1 MMSSTQLTPVSYLVL
16 GLVDKLGGATAYELK
31 QMVAQSVG
39 YFWSFSH
46 SQLYAE
52 AAGLAAAGLL
62 DEQQEETGRR
72 RRRYTV
78 TPAGLEALREWLR
91 RPTEVQPEIRDL
103 GLLKL
108 FFAGRVGPEDVR
120 ELARLQEEGHRAR
133 LAAYEELERAAPDE
147 PPWPH
152 ARATLRMGL
161 LMERAFVRFWAE
173 LRESPPG
180 TG

>member
-1 MMSSTQLTPVSYLVL
+1 MSREQLTPVSYLIL

-31 QMVAQSVG
+31 QAVARSVG

-52 AAGLAAAGLL
+52 AAELAAAVLL
-62 DEQQEETGRR
+62 DEEQEEGGRR

-78 TPAGLEALREWLR
+78 TPAGREALREWLR
-91 RPTEVQPEIRDL
+91 EPTEVQPEIRDL

-108 FFAGRVGPEDVR
+108 FFGGLVSPDDVR

-133 LAAYEELERAAPDE
+133 LRAYEEIGRRLPDE
-147 PPWPH
+147 PEWPH
-152 ARATLRMGL
+152 ASATLRMGL
-161 LMERAFVRFWAE
+161 LLERAFLEFWRG